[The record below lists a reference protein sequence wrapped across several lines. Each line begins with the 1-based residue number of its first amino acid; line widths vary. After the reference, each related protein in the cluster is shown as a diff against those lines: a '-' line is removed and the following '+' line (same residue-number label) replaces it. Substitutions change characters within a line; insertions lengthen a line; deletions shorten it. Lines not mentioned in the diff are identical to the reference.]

1 MLNDKEHRAHYK
13 LHQYWASLRGARLFP
28 SESQIDPDAIEEIW
42 PSCFLISI
50 DAVTDRLGYKYSYLG
65 HSLIEAYGGDSS
77 SDPDIAMQLLATAD
91 MPMVKMFESVRSN
104 FAPAV
109 DESEFVNLK
118 NLKVKYRTSLLPL
131 GYKDDEVSHILGCM
145 RWKVC

>member
-13 LHQYWASLRGARLFP
+13 LHQYWISLRGARPFP
-28 SESQIDPDAIEEIW
+28 SESQIDPDAIEDIW

-65 HSLIEAYGGDSS
+65 HALIEAYGGDN

-91 MPMVKMFESVRSN
+91 MPMVKMFESVRNN

-131 GYKDDEVSHILGCM
+131 GYNDDEVSHILGCM